1 MARKPIRGCGLFLC
15 LMLTEEE
22 ISSFIEITKKEK
34 GIELSREEAMMQGS
48 KLIQL
53 VELMYPTP
61 DYHLVKNNILYKDHT
76 K

>member
-34 GIELSREEAMMQGS
+34 GIELSREEAMMQGT

-53 VELMYPTP
+53 FELMYSAP
-61 DYHLVKNNILYKDHT
+61 DCHLVNENILYKDHT